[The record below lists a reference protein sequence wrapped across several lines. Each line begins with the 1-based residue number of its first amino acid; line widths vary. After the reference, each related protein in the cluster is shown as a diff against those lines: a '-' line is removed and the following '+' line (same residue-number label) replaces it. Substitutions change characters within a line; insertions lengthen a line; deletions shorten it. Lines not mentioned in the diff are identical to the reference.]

1 MKNIKSAISLALLAV
16 APAIYAQN
24 IDTKSAPDVPTFSV
38 TLNVTNNGGG
48 LDSLMTKKAQSG
60 PYDSLL
66 FRGDATNK
74 KLVYGTPVQ
83 VGMKAE
89 AGKMISSFTVNG
101 SEKTF
106 EAVKQA
112 QDREVKGTVSFDKV
126 NNYSIELGALNEKTD
141 IVINWKNKPEVKVTV
156 SGTEQIVSG
165 SVAVV
170 NVTTDVQDLNLNVLY
185 YTDATCQTIAA
196 DTARQKV
203 GTFYVKITSPETAD
217 HKAIDMV
224 VPMVVN
230 NKTELVVDS
239 SEDNKPK
246 CGTILLQG
254 QPLSAAVITGGRV
267 TVKNQTSHEVKGTWS
282 WANPNALVD
291 AGVASANENAN
302 KYEAIFTPDSAA
314 VYNTVTTKIGVT
326 AKPVKT
332 VTVNQTAGGVVAIE
346 NASADN
352 KYIGSITTNGSAAT
366 ENPKITVTATP
377 DAGYKFKGWAW
388 TGTSEI
394 NGSESEGV
402 TEAKD
407 VEITADAVVS
417 AVFVKATR
425 KISITTPTGTG
436 NSLKVLNGTQE
447 VANEAYV
454 PVGTTLTIVAT
465 PGDDQEVV
473 KVGYTKIPKTTSQTN
488 TAEET
493 DPKTVANSFIVSG
506 AAEDSYTVAA
516 TFQTK
521 PASNFL
527 VSVAEMKNGAL
538 KLKKETGD
546 IAPNSSVEKDSYV
559 SIIPLPNKG
568 YKLKSLLAN
577 GTDIKEASGLTVTAE
592 TNIVA
597 EFEKESYPVAV
608 TVPTGVSIN
617 VKSGNQL
624 FEASLGTVTATETDP
639 NNYRLINLLVNNK
652 PVANGSEVIVNGPT
666 NISAQV
672 KKLAPLSILNEA
684 TTTVTYSGKA
694 YEYAVK
700 TTANLGGFDVKYTL
714 NGKDTIPTGAGTY
727 VATITRPAD
736 DIYAAFSATRT
747 LVIEKGV
754 PGIKSIPTA
763 DKAATTIDA
772 TKGEVDGSATVAG
785 KWMDY
790 NPRATK
796 AANGLRAVDDNLKT
810 IYFVPADENLMVVS
824 AVTPADADVATSL
837 GASVTLPS
845 ANDLANGSISLLNGD
860 IAVAAGSTV
869 YKGTTLT
876 VMLTPDKGYKLTG
889 TLSGATPGSTPGTYT
904 IKVKGENELTAS
916 GALFTQKTALSSSF
930 ATNNVTKTY
939 TGSPIELANSDL
951 TYPDGFPK
959 TGWVISYKK
968 DGDDATPTNVIK
980 DRGYSIFV
988 SRAEDANYQAFAAEE
1003 VGTLTINPASIQK
1016 QHVTTPTATA
1026 ITKGEMLNASSLTGG
1041 SVVVNGNSVP
1051 GTFAWTNNEMV
1062 PNGAGAYAVTFTP
1075 TDLLNYSTSE
1085 INTGLTSYVSMKDA
1099 SSYLMTLKT
1108 VNTGVITITDAAG
1121 STIDQDAAKAGTLK
1135 VAAGMELRIVAAAT
1149 GTKIDKIEVDPMRT
1163 VTTETTGNNQVWSFV
1178 TPDKEDFTVTVTFTK
1193 ESTSEG
1199 GDTPAEGTPV
1209 TGISLN
1215 KSTLT
1220 LPRLKSEKLVATVA
1234 PTGATKKDVKWTSTA
1249 PAIASVEADGTVKAL
1264 KVGQATIIAT
1274 TVDGGFTA
1282 MCEVTVDFATALE
1295 KILSE
1300 SHVYGQKGQI
1310 VIEPAAP
1317 VEATIVDLSGKIV
1330 YHSSINNTLRM
1341 PVCSGVYIVRLSASG
1356 TTTTTKVLV
1365 H

>member
-60 PYDSLL
+60 SYDSLL
-66 FRGDATNK
+66 FKGGATNK

-106 EAVKQA
+106 EAVTQEQNSGKTA
-112 QDREVKGTVSFDKV
+112 TVSFDEV
-126 NNYSIELGALNEKTD
+126 NNYSIELGELKEKTD

-165 SVAVV
+165 NAAEVSVA
-170 NVTTDVQDLNLNVLY
+170 TDVPNLEPKIAY
-185 YTDATCQTIAA
+185 YTDATCQATA
-196 DTARQKV
+196 DESARKQV
-203 GTFYVKITSPETAD
+203 GTFYVKITSAETAD

-254 QPLSAAVITGGRV
+254 QPLSAAVITGGVVKVESQTGRV
-267 TVKNQTSHEVKGTWS
+267 IKGTWS

-291 AGVASANENAN
+291 AGVATAEAN

-352 KYIGSITTNGSAAT
+352 KYIGTDAST
-366 ENPKITVTATP
+366 NPKIKVTATP
-377 DAGYKFKGWAW
+377 DAGYEFDSWVGISSSAP
-388 TGTSEI
+388 GTDANKEEKVTSNEI
-394 NGSESEGV
+394 
-402 TEAKD
+402 T
-407 VEITADAVVS
+407 ITADVVVS
-417 AVFVKATR
+417 AKFVKATR
-425 KISITTPTGTG
+425 TITITAPTDNDN

-447 VANEAYV
+447 VATGTAI

-465 PGDDQEVV
+465 PGEDQEVV
-473 KVGYTKIPKTTSQTN
+473 KVGYTKIPKTKSQAN

-493 DPKTVANSFIVSG
+493 DPETVANSFIVSG
-506 AAEDSYTVAA
+506 TVGDSYTVAA
-516 TFQTK
+516 TFKAK

-538 KLKKETGD
+538 KLKKGTDD

-617 VKSGNQL
+617 VESGNQL

-747 LVIEKGV
+747 LVIEPGV
-754 PGIKSIPTA
+754 PGIKFIPMA
-763 DKAATTIDA
+763 DEAATTIDA
-772 TKGEVDGSATVAG
+772 AKGEVVGSATVAG
-785 KWMDY
+785 KWMNY

-796 AANGLRAVDDNLKT
+796 AANGLRADGDNLKT
-810 IYFVPADENLMVVS
+810 IYFVPTDENLMVVS
-824 AVTPADADVATSL
+824 AVTPADEQTATSL
-837 GASVTLPS
+837 TASVTLPS
-845 ANDLANGSISLLNGD
+845 ADNLANGSISLLNGD

-889 TLSGATPGSTPGTYT
+889 TLSGATSGSTPGTYT
-904 IKVKGENELTAS
+904 FTVEDNNNLTAS
-916 GALFTQKTALSSSF
+916 GALFTQKIALSSDVFTSIL
-930 ATNNVTKTY
+930 NNVTKTY

-951 TYPDGFPK
+951 TYPEDFPK

-968 DGDDATPTNVIK
+968 GEDDATPTNVIEG
-980 DRGYSIFV
+980 DGYKIFA
-988 SRAEDANYQAFAAEE
+988 SRAEDANYQAFAAKE

-1051 GTFAWTNNEMV
+1051 GTFAWTNNEEI

-1085 INTGLTSYVSMKDA
+1085 INAGLTSYVSMKDA

-1163 VTTETTGNNQVWSFV
+1163 VTTETTGDKQVWSFV
-1178 TPDKEDFTVTVTFTK
+1178 TPIDKDFTVTVTFTK

-1317 VEATIVDLSGKIV
+1317 VEATIVDLNGKIV

-1341 PVCSGVYIVRLSASG
+1341 LVCSGVYIVRLSASG

>member
-48 LDSLMTKKAQSG
+48 LDSLMTKKAQSES
-60 PYDSLL
+60 YDSLL
-66 FRGDATNK
+66 FKGGATNK

-106 EAVKQA
+106 EAVTQA
-112 QDREVKGTVSFDKV
+112 QDGEVKGTVSFDKKV
-126 NNYSIELGALNEKTD
+126 NNYSIELGALKEKTD
-141 IVINWKNKPEVKVTV
+141 IVINWVAKPEVKLVIT
-156 SGTEQIVSG
+156 GTEQT
-165 SVAVV
+165 V
-170 NVTTDVQDLNLNVLY
+170 NSKKEATLTVKADDVELQDLKYYSDAACTKAADATVRKNAGIFYIPIKIDETATTKGVDRVITMTVNEKVTPVVQD
-185 YTDATCQTIAA
+185 API
-196 DTARQKV
+196 
-203 GTFYVKITSPETAD
+203 
-217 HKAIDMV
+217 
-224 VPMVVN
+224 
-230 NKTELVVDS
+230 S
-239 SEDNKPK
+239 SSV
-246 CGTILLQG
+246 LLQG
-254 QPLSAAVITGGRV
+254 QPLSAAVITGGV
-267 TVKNQTSHEVKGTWS
+267 VKVGSQTDHVIKGTWS

-291 AGVASANENAN
+291 AGVATAEAN

-352 KYIGSITTNGSAAT
+352 KYIGSITDGNAT
-366 ENPKITVTATP
+366 DNPKITVTATP
-377 DAGYKFKGWAW
+377 DAGYKFDSWA
-388 TGTSEI
+388 GISG
-394 NGSESEGV
+394 NVSG
-402 TEAKD
+402 TEADKETKVTSD
-407 VEITADAVVS
+407 EITITADAVVS
-417 AVFVKATR
+417 AKFVKATR
-425 KISITTPTGTG
+425 TITITAPTDNGN

-447 VANEAYV
+447 VATGTAV

-473 KVGYTKIPKTTSQTN
+473 KVGYTKISQTN
-488 TAEET
+488 TAAET
-493 DPKTVANSFIVSG
+493 DPETVANSFIVSG
-506 AAEDSYTVAA
+506 KAGDSYTVAA
-516 TFQTK
+516 TFKAK

-538 KLKKETGD
+538 KLKKGTDD

-763 DKAATTIDA
+763 DKAATT
-772 TKGEVDGSATVAG
+772 TGTTEGEVAGSATVAG
-785 KWMDY
+785 KWMNY

-796 AANGLRAVDDNLKT
+796 AANGLRADGDLKT
-810 IYFVPADENLMVVS
+810 IYFVPTDENLMVVS
-824 AVTPADADVATSL
+824 AVTPADEKTATSL
-837 GASVTLPS
+837 TASVTLPS
-845 ANDLANGSISLLNGD
+845 VTNGSIVLMNGD
-860 IAVAAGSTV
+860 IAVAAGQSV
-869 YKGTTLT
+869 YKGQVLT
-876 VMLTPDKGYKLTG
+876 IKLIPDAGYKLTG
-889 TLSGATPGSTPGTYT
+889 TLTGADKGSTPDMYT
-904 IKVKGENELTAS
+904 FTVKGTNTLTAES
-916 GALFTQKTALSSSF
+916 LFTQKTALSSSF
-930 ATNNVTKTY
+930 AANNVTKTY

-968 DGDDATPTNVIK
+968 GGDDVTPTNVIK
-980 DRGYSIFV
+980 GDGYTIFA
-988 SRAEDANYQAFAAEE
+988 SRAEDANYQAFAAKE
-1003 VGTLTINPASIQK
+1003 VGTLTISPASIQK

-1085 INTGLTSYVSMKDA
+1085 INAGLTSYVSMKDA

-1317 VEATIVDLSGKIV
+1317 VEATIVDLNGKIV

>member
-1 MKNIKSAISLALLAV
+1 
-16 APAIYAQN
+16 
-24 IDTKSAPDVPTFSV
+24 
-38 TLNVTNNGGG
+38 
-48 LDSLMTKKAQSG
+48 MTKKAQSES
-60 PYDSLL
+60 YDSLL
-66 FRGDATNK
+66 FKGGATNK

-106 EAVKQA
+106 VAVTQEQNSEKTA
-112 QDREVKGTVSFDKV
+112 TVFFDEV
-126 NNYSIELGALNEKTD
+126 NNYSIELGALKEKTD
-141 IVINWKNKPEVKVTV
+141 IVINWVAKPEVKLVIT
-156 SGTEQIVSG
+156 GTEQTVNSG
-165 SVAVV
+165 QAATLTVVAGDQELSDLKYYTNAACTGDMADDEARTKAGIFYIPIKIDETATTKGVDRVITMTV
-170 NVTTDVQDLNLNVLY
+170 NEKVTPVVQD
-185 YTDATCQTIAA
+185 API
-196 DTARQKV
+196 
-203 GTFYVKITSPETAD
+203 
-217 HKAIDMV
+217 
-224 VPMVVN
+224 
-230 NKTELVVDS
+230 S
-239 SEDNKPK
+239 SSV
-246 CGTILLQG
+246 LLQG
-254 QPLSAAVITGGRV
+254 QPLSAAVITGGV
-267 TVKNQTSHEVKGTWS
+267 VKVGSQTDHVIKGTWS

-291 AGVASANENAN
+291 AGVATADVNTNVKANAEANE
-302 KYEAIFTPDSAA
+302 YEAIFTPDSAA

-352 KYIGSITTNGSAAT
+352 KYIGSIINTNGSATA
-366 ENPKITVTATP
+366 NPKITVTATP

-388 TGTSEI
+388 TGTSKTD
-394 NGSESEGV
+394 GGESEAV
-402 TEAKD
+402 TKAENI
-407 VEITADAVVS
+407 EITADAVVS

-425 KISITTPTGTG
+425 QISITTPTGTG

-447 VANEAYV
+447 VADEAYV

-473 KVGYTKIPKTTSQTN
+473 KVGYTKIPKTTLQAN
-488 TAEET
+488 TDD
-493 DPKTVANSFIVSG
+493 DPETVANSFIVSG
-506 AAEDSYTVAA
+506 KAGDSYTVAA

-538 KLKKETGD
+538 KLKKGTDD

-694 YEYAVK
+694 QEYAVK
-700 TTANLGGFDVKYTL
+700 TASNLGGFSVKYLL
-714 NGKDTIPTGAGTY
+714 NGTKDTIPTGVGTY
-727 VATITRPAD
+727 TVVITRPAD

-754 PGIKSIPTA
+754 PGIKKIPFANVISSSETES
-763 DKAATTIDA
+763 
-772 TKGEVDGSATVAG
+772 EVEGSATVAG
-785 KWMDY
+785 KWMNH

-796 AANGLRAVDDNLKT
+796 AANGLRADDDKLKT
-810 IYFVPADENLMVVS
+810 IYFVPTDENLMVVS
-824 AVTPADADVATSL
+824 AVTPADQQTASTL
-837 GASVTLPS
+837 GIASVTLPPVT
-845 ANDLANGSISLLNGD
+845 NGSIVLMNGD
-860 IAVAAGSTV
+860 IAVAAGQSV
-869 YKGTTLT
+869 YKGQVLT
-876 VMLTPDKGYKLTG
+876 IKLIPDAGYKLTG
-889 TLSGATPGSTPGTYT
+889 TLSGATSGSTPGTYT
-904 IKVKGENELTAS
+904 FTVGDNNNLTAS
-916 GALFTQKTALSSSF
+916 EALFTQKTALSSSF

-951 TYPDGFPK
+951 TYPEDFPK

-968 DGDDATPTNVIK
+968 DENDVTPTNVIK
-980 DRGYSIFV
+980 GDGYTIFV
-988 SRAEDANYQAFAAEE
+988 SRAEDANYQAFAAEK
-1003 VGTLTINPASIQK
+1003 VGTLTISPASILK

-1051 GTFAWTNNEMV
+1051 GTFAWTNNEEITT
-1062 PNGAGAYAVTFTP
+1062 GAGAYAVTFTP
-1075 TDLLNYSTSE
+1075 TDLLNYSTTG
-1085 INTGLTSYVSMKDA
+1085 INDLTSYVSMKDA

-1149 GTKIDKIEVDPMRT
+1149 GTKIEKITVDPQGE
-1163 VTTETTGNNQVWSFV
+1163 VTTKTTGDKQVWSFV
-1178 TPDKEDFTVTVTFTK
+1178 TPTDEDFTVTVTFTK

-1317 VEATIVDLSGKIV
+1317 VEATIVDLNGKIV

>member
-1 MKNIKSAISLALLAV
+1 MEYYSDAAC
-16 APAIYAQN
+16 
-24 IDTKSAPDVPTFSV
+24 TKDANEDAR
-38 TLNVTNNGGG
+38 
-48 LDSLMTKKAQSG
+48 KKAG
-60 PYDSLL
+60 IFYIPIKIDETVTTKGVD
-66 FRGDATNK
+66 RVITMTVNEK
-74 KLVYGTPVQ
+74 VTPVVQ
-83 VGMKAE
+83 E
-89 AGKMISSFTVNG
+89 APISS
-101 SEKTF
+101 
-106 EAVKQA
+106 
-112 QDREVKGTVSFDKV
+112 
-126 NNYSIELGALNEKTD
+126 
-141 IVINWKNKPEVKVTV
+141 
-156 SGTEQIVSG
+156 
-165 SVAVV
+165 SV
-170 NVTTDVQDLNLNVLY
+170 
-185 YTDATCQTIAA
+185 
-196 DTARQKV
+196 
-203 GTFYVKITSPETAD
+203 
-217 HKAIDMV
+217 
-224 VPMVVN
+224 
-230 NKTELVVDS
+230 
-239 SEDNKPK
+239 
-246 CGTILLQG
+246 LLQG
-254 QPLSAAVITGGRV
+254 QPLSAAVITGGVVKVGGQTDRV
-267 TVKNQTSHEVKGTWS
+267 IKGTWS

-291 AGVASANENAN
+291 AGVATADVNTNVKAKAEANE
-302 KYEAIFTPDSAA
+302 YEAIFTPDSAA

-352 KYIGSITTNGSAAT
+352 KYIGSITDGNAT
-366 ENPKITVTATP
+366 DNPKITVTATP
-377 DAGYKFKGWAW
+377 DAGYKFDSWVGIS
-388 TGTSEI
+388 GNIS
-394 NGSESEGV
+394 G
-402 TEAKD
+402 TEADKETKVTSD
-407 VEITADAVVS
+407 EITITADAVVS
-417 AVFVKATR
+417 AKFVKATR
-425 KISITTPTGTG
+425 TITITAPTDNGN

-447 VANEAYV
+447 VATGTAV

-473 KVGYTKIPKTTSQTN
+473 KVGYTKISQTN
-488 TAEET
+488 TAAET
-493 DPKTVANSFIVSG
+493 DPETVANSFIVSG
-506 AAEDSYTVAA
+506 KAGDSYTVAA
-516 TFQTK
+516 TFKAK

-538 KLKKETGD
+538 KLKKGTDD

-796 AANGLRAVDDNLKT
+796 AANGLRAADDNLKT
-810 IYFVPADENLMVVS
+810 IYFVPTDENLMVVS
-824 AVTPADADVATSL
+824 AVTPKDADMASSL
-837 GASVTLPS
+837 VASVTLPS
-845 ANDLANGSISLLNGD
+845 ADNLANGSISLLNGD

-889 TLSGATPGSTPGTYT
+889 TLSGAAPGSTPGTYT
-904 IKVKGENELTAS
+904 FTVGDNSELTAS
-916 GALFTQKTALSSSF
+916 GALFTQKTALSSSSF
-930 ATNNVTKTY
+930 AANNVMKTY

-951 TYPDGFPK
+951 TYPESFPK

-968 DGDDATPTNVIK
+968 GGDDVTPTNVIK
-980 DRGYSIFV
+980 GDGYSIFV
-988 SRAEDANYQAFAAEE
+988 SRAEDANYQAFAAKE
-1003 VGTLTINPASIQK
+1003 VGMLTISPASIQK

-1051 GTFAWTNNEMV
+1051 GTFAWTNNEEI

-1085 INTGLTSYVSMKDA
+1085 INAGLTSYVSMKDA
-1099 SSYLMTLKT
+1099 SSCLMTLKT

-1163 VTTETTGNNQVWSFV
+1163 VTTETTGDKQVWSFV
-1178 TPDKEDFTVTVTFTK
+1178 TPIDKDFTVTVTFTK

-1199 GDTPAEGTPV
+1199 GDIPAEGTPV

-1317 VEATIVDLSGKIV
+1317 VEATIVDLNGKIV